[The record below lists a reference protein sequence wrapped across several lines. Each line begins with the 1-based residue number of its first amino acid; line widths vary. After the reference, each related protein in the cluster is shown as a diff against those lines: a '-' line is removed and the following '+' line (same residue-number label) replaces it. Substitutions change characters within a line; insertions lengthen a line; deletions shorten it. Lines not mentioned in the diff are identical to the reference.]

1 MSNPEV
7 QAKAQALMAR
17 LEGQER
23 IVIDEIQRLHV
34 RKQAREAY
42 ACCVACFDKAGATGP
57 SETLE
62 RCVQNCQVPYQQA
75 SNILQ
80 QVSRNSSSRETT
92 VLPQLH
98 HNCVLHRDLVL
109 ILISY
114 FFCVTGS
121 IKLQESS
128 WSFHARLSRQSPRYV
143 ESRR

>member
-7 QAKAQALMAR
+7 QAKAQALMAK

-42 ACCVACFDKAGATGP
+42 ACCVACFDKAGTTGP

-62 RCVQNCQVPYQQA
+62 RCVQNCQVPYQHA

-80 QVSRNSSSRETT
+80 QVSRSIR
-92 VLPQLH
+92 
-98 HNCVLHRDLVL
+98 NCGTPV
-109 ILISY
+109 
-114 FFCVTGS
+114 
-121 IKLQESS
+121 
-128 WSFHARLSRQSPRYV
+128 SPAT
-143 ESRR
+143 S